1 MECFILVIPG
11 WDHRRRKFE
20 MYRQARG
27 ACLQPCCKGQ
37 FDLYAYIVLVNYS
50 RKACLAGWKVNQG
63 SLSSQEPEFS
73 SVRQ

>member
-1 MECFILVIPG
+1 
-11 WDHRRRKFE
+11 

-63 SLSSQEPEFS
+63 SLSSQEPEFL
-73 SVRQ
+73 SVGQ